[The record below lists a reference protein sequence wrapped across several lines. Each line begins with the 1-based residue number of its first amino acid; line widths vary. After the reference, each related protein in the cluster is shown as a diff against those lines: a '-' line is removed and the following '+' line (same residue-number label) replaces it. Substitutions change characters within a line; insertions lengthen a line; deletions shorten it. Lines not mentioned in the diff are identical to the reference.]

1 LHFFLMAT
9 LQETVREWLRC
20 ETKGEFRGQGGKLK
34 TTGDVAVAYI
44 EGVLGLPT
52 QILGIYSR
60 SQQKPILGQPPVPGL
75 SEKFT
80 GKDCVEPPKF
90 INGV

>member
-1 LHFFLMAT
+1 MASSRDRAKIARARRRPRT
-9 LQETVREWLRC
+9 L
-20 ETKGEFRGQGGKLK
+20 RGGGTPK

-60 SQQKPILGQPPVPGL
+60 S
-75 SEKFT
+75 
-80 GKDCVEPPKF
+80 
-90 INGV
+90 

>member
-1 LHFFLMAT
+1 MASSRDRAKISRASRRSRT
-9 LQETVREWLRC
+9 LS
-20 ETKGEFRGQGGKLK
+20 GGGKLK

-60 SQQKPILGQPPVPGL
+60 S
-75 SEKFT
+75 
-80 GKDCVEPPKF
+80 
-90 INGV
+90 